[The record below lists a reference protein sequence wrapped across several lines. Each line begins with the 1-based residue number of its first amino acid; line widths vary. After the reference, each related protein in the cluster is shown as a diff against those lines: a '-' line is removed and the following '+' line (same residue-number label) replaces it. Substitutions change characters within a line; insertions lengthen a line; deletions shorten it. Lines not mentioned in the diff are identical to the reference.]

1 MKGDAIMTERFE
13 NRFNMS
19 NSNAACT
26 EFRSASSSC
35 TKTTKSENTALLLTM
50 DTALAVSIFAALCL
64 ILARLVSSAIIIIDA
79 AAVIIITVVLFAII
93 ICICGGK
100 SRRLNVVLVQ

>member
-1 MKGDAIMTERFE
+1 MTERFE

-35 TKTTKSENTALLLTM
+35 TKTAKSENTALLLTM

-64 ILARLVSSAIIIIDA
+64 ILARLVSSAIIIIIIDA

-93 ICICGGK
+93 ICICGGN